1 MLKSV
6 CKLTFLSLLLVFWTP
21 RAFATAPSI
30 TSLSVTTGAVGAS
43 VTITGTNF
51 GSPQGSS
58 TVRFNGTTAAVTS
71 WGTTT
76 IAVTVPTGATTG
88 SVVVNV
94 GGVNSNGSSFAVVPA
109 PTLTSL
115 SIPSGMV
122 GEVVTLSGAN
132 FGSTQGLGTVKF
144 NGTVATATSWGVSS
158 IVAKVPA
165 GATTGNIVVTADGVA
180 SNGIAF
186 SVTLIP
192 TAWTDADVGA
202 VGLPGS
208 ATYSSSTETF
218 TVNGSGTGVFSS
230 ADELNFAY
238 QPLSGDGSI
247 VARVVSQ
254 TGASSPPAG
263 VMIRETLNTNATSA
277 YTAYR
282 AGTIYFVDR
291 ATTGTSS
298 SYQTGASGTLPY
310 WVGLVRVGD
319 AFTSYKSV
327 DGVNWVQVGNAE
339 TITMAQSVY
348 IGLAV
353 SSSDNSSLSTAVIDN
368 VSLNTLSNSAP
379 AITSLSATTG
389 AIGTQVVISGTGFGA
404 TQNGSAVLLAGVA
417 VTVSSWSSASI
428 TVTIPSGATSGPML
442 VSVAPSM
449 NDSNYIDFTVTSQ
462 PLPTAWLDRDIGLVG
477 AAGSATYS
485 NGQFLVS
492 SSGNGVY
499 STADDVHFV
508 YQPLT
513 GDGTIVARVVSFVR
527 ATEPQ
532 AGVMIRNTLDESS
545 MSAFTSYE
553 GTTVYF
559 WYRPTTGASTSY
571 QYGAGGSLP
580 YWVKLVRSGSSFTSF
595 MALDGVNWL
604 QVGTAQTITM
614 GQNVYIGLAVS
625 SDTSGALTTATFDN
639 VSVSTPAI
647 PSPVITGL
655 SATTGSVGGQV
666 TISGVGFG
674 VTRSGS
680 VVSLSGTPVT
690 INSWSNTSV
699 TITIPTGAVSGPLVV
714 SVAPSMIDSNYV
726 NFTVTSQPLPSGW
739 LDQDVGSVGLLG
751 SASYSGG
758 VFTVNGS
765 GQGLYT
771 STDQFHF
778 VYQPLLGDGTIVARV
793 ASQTGASGPPAGVMI
808 RETLS
813 TGAVSA
819 FVGYRQS
826 FIYFI
831 ERTPTGSTPNYQTG
845 PANALPYWVKLIR
858 SGGTFSAYKS
868 ADNITWVQVGT
879 TQTIS
884 MAQNV
889 YVGLAVSSDDNTSLS
904 TATLDQ
910 TILTLGPTPN
920 VTSLS
925 PNSGGVGTSV
935 TISGTDFGT
944 TGSVTFN
951 SVPATSITS
960 WSNTQIVATVP
971 STIPEGAGPV
981 VVTSSSLSSNA
992 TVLFTAFDP
1001 VITSLAPPSGPP
1013 NGVVVINGTGFGPYQ
1028 GSVQFNG
1035 VVAHTGLWNDTTLS
1049 VGVPANATTGP
1060 VTVTV
1065 NGFSS
1070 PGVTFTVIEALAI
1083 TGISTS
1089 SGPVNSLV
1097 TISGAGFG
1105 ATQSDSIVTFD
1116 SVPATVTSWS
1126 DTGIVATVPPG
1137 AATGPVTV
1145 NVAGT
1150 TVLGPVFQV
1159 TMSLTLTDSMGH
1171 QTKYLSQMIGGKWYV
1186 NSSQGSGC
1194 SSCTLRGTIEK
1205 QYDGFGNVI
1214 LNTDELSHTTSYS
1227 YDTNQNMTSI
1237 SAQANTGAAT
1247 TTYTYNNFAEPLTIT
1262 DPLGNITT
1270 NAYDTNGNLLTVTA
1284 PAPDGSTPASVT
1296 HFAYNSLGEM
1306 TQITDPLGRLT
1317 KLTYTPAGLI
1327 STITDAQNNV
1337 TTYAYDSRGNRTSVT
1352 DAMTNQTTFAYD
1364 AGNRLLTITYPGS
1377 ATTTF
1382 TYDYRGRRTSVTD
1395 QNGKK
1400 TTYAYDDADR
1410 LTSVTDPNNNITRYA
1425 YDTENNLLSIE
1436 DANNHTTSF
1445 SYDAFGRVME
1455 TTFPSTHYEQYG
1467 YDAANNLTSK
1477 TDRKGQTI
1485 NYVYDDL
1492 YRLTQKTYPDSSTV
1506 EYVYDLVGKLQQ
1518 VTDPTGT
1525 YGFAYD
1531 NMGRLVGST
1540 TKYTFLPSTTYSN
1553 SYSYDADSNQ
1563 TSMTDPQAGVTS
1575 YVYDTLNRL
1584 STLTPPTAF
1593 GSGSFG
1599 FSYDVLSRRTQMT
1612 RPNGVTSNYT
1622 YNNLSQLLSVL
1633 HQAGASTID
1642 GAVYTVDPA
1651 GNGAAKT
1658 DKRAN
1663 VTSNY
1668 TYDPLYELTQVTQST
1683 TTTETYSYDPVGNRL
1698 SSLGVSPYS
1707 VNTSNELTSIPGT
1720 TYTYDDNGNTLTKAT
1735 SSGTTTFGWDYESR
1749 LTSVTLP
1756 GTGGTLAFKYDGL
1769 GRRVQKAFT
1778 QASTTS
1784 TTNYLYDGN
1793 NSVADVDQ
1801 NGNVLARYAATQNI
1815 DEPLAE
1821 LRSSTTSYYSQD
1833 GLGSVTSLTTHAGAL
1848 GNTYTY
1854 DSFGK
1859 LTASTG
1865 SIANRFQYTSRE
1877 FDTETGIYSYR
1888 ARYYDPTTGRFLNED
1903 PIRWFSGAANFYGYV
1918 HNDPVNLIDPLGL
1931 RATKGATADCIA
1943 RGLRA
1948 LFPGVAPTVG
1958 PASNEVGGHWN
1969 FPVQLQFPS
1978 YDAAAAFY
1986 STYTTSA
1993 ANGWPPPARF
2003 GSGPSLHLENLGNWS
2018 SNNGTYGFSGTAHID
2033 IYNPNGSSHGGG
2045 GFGGVVGHVGVDGI
2059 VGHVVQILHSNID
2072 PSNCPWGGCSK

>member
-1 MLKSV
+1 MLKKI
-6 CKLTFLSLLLVFWTP
+6 CKVALVFLACVFCTNQ
-21 RAFATAPSI
+21 AFATAPSI
-30 TSLSVTTGAVGAS
+30 TSLSVTTAAAGAP
-43 VTITGTNF
+43 VTIAGANF

-58 TVRFNGTTAAVTS
+58 TVEFNGSTATVTS
-71 WGTTT
+71 WGTTS
-76 IAVTVPTGATTG
+76 IAVTVPAGATTG

-94 GGVNSNGSSFAVVPA
+94 GGVNSNGISFTVVPA
-109 PTLTSL
+109 PTLASL
-115 SIPSGMV
+115 SITSGMV
-122 GEVVTLSGAN
+122 GEVVTVSGAN
-132 FGSTQGLGTVKF
+132 FGSTQGSGILTF
-144 NGTVATATSWGVSS
+144 NGTAATATSWSASS
-158 IVAKVPA
+158 IVVKVPS
-165 GATTGNIVVTADGVA
+165 GATTGNVVVTADGVA
-180 SNGIAF
+180 SNGMAF
-186 SVTLIP
+186 TVTLIP

-202 VGLPGS
+202 VGLAGS
-208 ATYSSSTETF
+208 ATYASSTETF
-218 TVNGSGTGVFSS
+218 TLNGSGTGVFSS
-230 ADELNFAY
+230 ADEVNFAY

-263 VMIRETLNTNATSA
+263 VMIRETLNANATSA

-282 AGTIYFVDR
+282 SGTIFFVDR

-310 WVGLVRVGD
+310 WVGLVRVGNS
-319 AFTSYKSV
+319 FTSYTSV
-327 DGVNWVQVGNAE
+327 DGVNWVQVGSAE
-339 TITMAQSVY
+339 TITMAQNVY

-353 SSSDNSSLSTAVIDN
+353 SSDDNSSLSTAVIDN
-368 VSLNTLSNSAP
+368 VSLNTLSNPAP
-379 AITSLSATTG
+379 TIASLSATTG
-389 AIGTQVVISGTGFGA
+389 PIGTQVVISGTGFGA
-404 TQNGSAVLLAGVA
+404 TQNGSAVLLNGVS
-417 VTVSSWSSASI
+417 VTVNSWSSASI
-428 TVTIPSGATSGPML
+428 NVTIPSGATSGPML
-442 VSVAPSM
+442 VSVAPDM
-449 NDSNYIDFTVTSQ
+449 NDSNYIDFTITSQ
-462 PLPTAWLDRDIGLVG
+462 PLPSAWLDRDIGLVG
-477 AAGSATYS
+477 AVGSATYS
-485 NGQFLVS
+485 SEQFTVS
-492 SSGNGVY
+492 GSGNGVY
-499 STADDVHFV
+499 STADQIHFV

-513 GDGTIVARVVSFVR
+513 GDGTIVARIVSFQG
-527 ATEPQ
+527 ATYPQ

-553 GTTVYF
+553 DTTVYF
-559 WYRPTTGASTSY
+559 YSRATAGVSASY
-571 QYGAGGSLP
+571 QTNAGGSLP

-595 MALDGVNWL
+595 MALDGINWV

-614 GQNVYIGLAVS
+614 GQNVFIGLAVS
-625 SDTSGALTTATFDN
+625 SDTSGTLTTATFDN
-639 VSVSTPAI
+639 VSISTPAT

-655 SATTGSVGGQV
+655 SSTTGSIGGQV
-666 TISGVGFG
+666 TISGMGFG
-674 VTRSGS
+674 VSQSGS

-690 INSWSNTSV
+690 INSWSNTSI
-699 TITIPTGAVSGPLVV
+699 TITVPTGAVSGPFVV

-726 NFTVTSQPLPSGW
+726 DFTVTSQPLPSGW
-739 LDQDVGSVGLLG
+739 LDQDVGAVGLLG
-751 SASYSGG
+751 SATYSGG
-758 VFTVNGS
+758 VFTLNGS
-765 GQGLYT
+765 GHGLFT

-793 ASQTGASGPPAGVMI
+793 VSQTGASSPPAGVMI
-808 RETLS
+808 RETLN
-813 TGAVSA
+813 TGAASA
-819 FVGYRQS
+819 FVGYRSS

-831 ERTPTGSTPNYQTG
+831 ERSPTGSTPNYQTG
-845 PANALPYWVKLIR
+845 PANSLPYWVKLVR

-910 TILTLGPTPN
+910 TTLTPGPTPN

-935 TISGTDFGT
+935 TINGTDFGT
-944 TGSVTFN
+944 AGSVTFN

-971 STIPEGAGPV
+971 SAVPEGAGPV

-992 TVLFTAFDP
+992 TVLFTAFNP
-1001 VITSLAPPSGPP
+1001 VITNLAPPSGPP
-1013 NGVVVINGTGFGPYQ
+1013 NGIVVLSGTGFGPYQ

-1035 VVAHTGLWNDTTLS
+1035 VAAHVFLWSDTSIS
-1049 VGVPANATTGP
+1049 VTVPLNATTGS

-1065 NGFSS
+1065 NGFPST
-1070 PGVTFTVIEALAI
+1070 GVTFNVIEALAI

-1089 SGPVNSLV
+1089 SGLVGSSL

-1105 ATQSDSIVTFD
+1105 ATQSDSVVTFD
-1116 SVPATVTSWS
+1116 SVPATPTSWS
-1126 DTGIVATVPPG
+1126 DTGIVVTVPPG

-1145 NVAGT
+1145 EVAGT
-1150 TVLGPVFQV
+1150 TATGPVFQV

-1205 QYDGFGNVI
+1205 QYDGFGNVV
-1214 LNTDELSHTTSYS
+1214 LNTDELSHTTSYT
-1227 YDTNQNMTSI
+1227 YDSNQNVTSI
-1237 SAQANTGAAT
+1237 SAQANSGYAT

-1262 DPLGNITT
+1262 DPLGNVTT
-1270 NAYDTNGNLLTVTA
+1270 NTYDTNGNLLTVTT
-1284 PAPDGSTPASVT
+1284 PAPNGSTPASVT
-1296 HFAYNSLGEM
+1296 QFAYNSLGEM
-1306 TQITDPLGRLT
+1306 TQITDPLGRIT
-1317 KLTYTPAGLI
+1317 KLTYTSVGLI

-1352 DAMTNQTTFAYD
+1352 DAMNNQTTFAYD
-1364 AGNRLLTITYPGS
+1364 TGNRLLTITYPGS

-1410 LTSVTDPNNNITRYA
+1410 LTSVTDPNNNVTQYA

-1445 SYDAFGRVME
+1445 TYDAFGRVME
-1455 TTFPSTHYEQYG
+1455 TTFPSTYYEQYG

-1553 SYSYDADSNQ
+1553 SYSYDADSNR
-1563 TSMTDPQAGVTS
+1563 TSMTDPQSGVTS

-1593 GSGSFG
+1593 GTGSFG
-1599 FSYDVLSRRTQMT
+1599 FTYDTLSRRTQMT
-1612 RPNGVTSNYT
+1612 RPNGVTTNYT

-1633 HQAGASTID
+1633 HQVGTSTID
-1642 GAVYTVDPA
+1642 GVVYTVDPA
-1651 GNGAAKT
+1651 GNRTAKT
-1658 DKRAN
+1658 DERAN

-1720 TYTYDDNGNTLTKAT
+1720 TYTYDNNGNTLTKVT
-1735 SSGTTTFGWDYESR
+1735 SAGTTTYGWDYENR

-1769 GRRVQKAFT
+1769 GRRIQKAFT
-1778 QASTTS
+1778 QGSTTT
-1784 TTNYLYDGN
+1784 TTNYLYDQN
-1793 NSVADVDQ
+1793 NAVADVDQ

-1833 GLGSVTSLTTHAGAL
+1833 GLGSVTSLTTSAGVL

-1859 LTASTG
+1859 LIASSG
-1865 SIANRFQYTSRE
+1865 SIANRLQYTARE
-1877 FDTETGIYSYR
+1877 VDAETGLYFYR
-1888 ARYYDPTTGRFLNED
+1888 ARYYDPTIGKFIEE
-1903 PIRWFSGAANFYGYV
+1903 
-1918 HNDPVNLIDPLGL
+1918 DPLGFASGINFY
-1931 RATKGATADCIA
+1931 RYVDNRPTNFTDPYGWCPCVGAGHAHDPTYYAALGQSADPIVNDINLYEFR
-1943 RGLRA
+1943 RGGSLDA
-1948 LFPGVAPTVG
+1948 QAQGAD
-1958 PASNEVGGHWN
+1958 
-1969 FPVQLQFPS
+1969 PS
-1978 YDAAAAFY
+1978 YANYVFGVYMNAAGYSLSTTLAAANLYARARSHY
-1986 STYTTSA
+1986 SKNVPMDPSYPSTPA
-1993 ANGWPPPARF
+1993 ANVANITAGFNANRT
-2003 GSGPSLHLENLGNWS
+2003 
-2018 SNNGTYGFSGTAHID
+2018 GTLCTT
-2033 IYNPNGSSHGGG
+2033 
-2045 GFGGVVGHVGVDGI
+2045 
-2059 VGHVVQILHSNID
+2059 
-2072 PSNCPWGGCSK
+2072 W